1 VVRTFTCLIFGE
13 HGLPSTTSHIV
24 ARDPARARELAE
36 RAFRNA
42 KAAAVELWEGAT
54 LLWSEPPGEEF

>member
-1 VVRTFTCLIFGE
+1 MFY
-13 HGLPSTTSHIV
+13 GLLSKTSHIV
-24 ARDPARARELAE
+24 AMDPERARELAE

-42 KAAAVELWEGAT
+42 EAVAVELWDGGT